1 MNQSLQR
8 KAIESLY
15 VGSCTV
21 IERKS
26 VKDPVTHVTE
36 HDKEVVIYESR
47 PCKLSFD
54 RITSTNQTETVGIV
68 TQSTKLFIAPELD
81 IKAGS
86 KIVVT
91 QRGRTT
97 EYIRS
102 GEPAIYSS
110 HQEIELELFERWA

>member
-15 VGSCTV
+15 VGRCTV
-21 IERKS
+21 IERQS
-26 VKDPVTHVTE
+26 VKDPNTHITSQ
-36 HDKEVVIYESR
+36 KEVIVIEDQ
-47 PCKLSFD
+47 PCKLSFE
-54 RITSTNQTETVGIV
+54 RITTTNQTDTVGIV

-97 EYIRS
+97 EYTRS

-110 HQEIELELFERWA
+110 HQEIQLELFERWA